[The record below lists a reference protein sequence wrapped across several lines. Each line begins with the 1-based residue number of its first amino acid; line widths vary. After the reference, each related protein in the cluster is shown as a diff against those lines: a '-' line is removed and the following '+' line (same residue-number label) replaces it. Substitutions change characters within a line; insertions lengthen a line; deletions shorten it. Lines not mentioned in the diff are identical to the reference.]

1 MDEVEV
7 RRELRRLKASRS
19 KLEGEIK
26 RLDVERRRVVLVG
39 MEELGLSAAAMVDDS
54 GLSQQRLSQ
63 IKRDARL

>member
-1 MDEVEV
+1 MDEAEV

-19 KLEGEIK
+19 KLEEKIRG
-26 RLDVERRRVVLVG
+26 LDVERRRVVLVG
-39 MEELGLSAAAMVDDS
+39 MEELGLSAAAMTEDS